1 MWTVGN
7 EPRKVNRVWSTE
19 IDLASG
25 GRYDSDVTRLPVFDR
40 RLIIVTGKGGVGKSA
55 VAMALALAAARRRR
69 RTLLVEMATTPAL
82 GERLGVSRPLDS
94 TPRRVRASLTAC
106 RLEAQEALE
115 SFVRT
120 LVPVRLF
127 SRRLLNSQS
136 FRTLVA
142 AAPGIDE
149 FLALYRL
156 AGWEAE
162 RQTGTR
168 RPRYDLIVVDA
179 HATGHSLPLLGAPET
194 FLRMVPVG
202 PFADIARRLHALV
215 TDATRTAVV
224 VVAVPEEMAVNE
236 AVELHRHLAGALH
249 LPVIPPIVNAVLPER
264 WSPEEEQLINNGVGQ
279 QPQWA
284 PFAAAVR
291 FELSRRRAAEA
302 HIERL
307 RDIIGIE
314 PIRLPYLF
322 TTSLT
327 VDAMTPL
334 ADALAAAAEA
344 PT

>member
-1 MWTVGN
+1 
-7 EPRKVNRVWSTE
+7 
-19 IDLASG
+19 
-25 GRYDSDVTRLPVFDR
+25 
-40 RLIIVTGKGGVGKSA
+40 
-55 VAMALALAAARRRR
+55 
-69 RTLLVEMATTPAL
+69 LLVEMAATPVL
-82 GERLGVSRPLDS
+82 GERLGLSRPLDS
-94 TPRRVRASLTAC
+94 APRRVRASLSAC
-106 RLEAQEALE
+106 RLDAQEALE

-136 FRTLVA
+136 FRTLAA

-162 RQTGTR
+162 QQTGTR

-179 HATGHSLPLLGAPET
+179 HATGHSVPLLGAPET

-215 TDATRTAVV
+215 TDAARTAVA

-236 AVELHRHLAGALH
+236 AVELHRHLADELH
-249 LPVIPPIVNAVLPER
+249 LPVVPPIVNAILPER
-264 WSPEEEQLINNGVGQ
+264 WSSAEEELISNGVDQ
-279 QPQWA
+279 HPQWA
-284 PFAAAVR
+284 PFAAAVQ
-291 FELSRRRAAEA
+291 FELTRRRAAEA
-302 HIERL
+302 HIARL
-307 RDIIGIE
+307 RDTIGIE

-327 VDAMTPL
+327 IDAMSPL
-334 ADALAAAAEA
+334 ADALTAAAEGRG
-344 PT
+344 